1 MRTHMIA
8 RRLLW
13 LTGIV
18 SLLLPTLS
26 FGLTFSLPPA
36 GNDIVGEVKVVK
48 TKPGDTLAD
57 VARRYGLGINEISQA
72 NPGMSTR
79 SRIAGGRKVVIP
91 SRFILP
97 SGQRRGIVINLA
109 EQRLYYFPKGRNIV
123 ITEPVGIGK
132 EGQWRTPTGTTQV
145 TAKAKDPAWRP
156 TANVRAEAARNGT
169 PIPEYIPP
177 GPENPLGRHVL
188 RLGWPTYL
196 IHGTNRPEGVGGRV
210 SAGCI
215 RMYPEDIAALYATVP
230 VGTPVRVIDEP
241 FKVGWHNGYLYYEAH
256 HQLIESKQ
264 RFSQNMNLVVNTINE
279 EIGGRKSMVQWSK
292 VRRATRKAD
301 GIPEI
306 ISQ

>member
-1 MRTHMIA
+1 MKTNMIS

-13 LTGIV
+13 LAGIV
-18 SLLLPTLS
+18 SLLLPGLS
-26 FGLTFSLPPA
+26 FGLTFPLPPS

-48 TKPGDTLAD
+48 TKSGDTLAD
-57 VARRYGLGINEISQA
+57 VARRHGLGINEISQA
-72 NPGMSTR
+72 NPRMSTR
-79 SRIAGGRKVVIP
+79 SRLAGGRKVVIP
-91 SRFILP
+91 ARFILP
-97 SGQRRGIVINLA
+97 NGPRRGIVINLA

-132 EGQWRTPTGTTQV
+132 EGEWRTPTGTTQV

-156 TANVRAEAARNGT
+156 TANVRAAAARNGT

-230 VGTPVRVIDEP
+230 IGTPVRVINEP
-241 FKVGWHNGYLYYEAH
+241 FKVGWHNGQLYYEAH
-256 HQLIESKQ
+256 HQLIEDKH
-264 RFSQNMNLVVNTINE
+264 RFAENMNLVVNTINE

-306 ISQ
+306 VSQ